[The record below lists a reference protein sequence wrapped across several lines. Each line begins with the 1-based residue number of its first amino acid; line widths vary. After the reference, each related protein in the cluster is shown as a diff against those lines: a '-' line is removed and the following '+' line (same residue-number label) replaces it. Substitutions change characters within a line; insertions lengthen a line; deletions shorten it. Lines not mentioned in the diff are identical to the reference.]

1 MFDRKEAFHDL
12 GRLVYGLAGIALG
25 VIGLVWRDFAA
36 VWQPIENL
44 GAVTHRE
51 ALACVFAVGLLSAGA
66 ATMWRRTARAGLLAL
81 AALHFISALGWVPR
95 IIGYPGIYG
104 TWNGF
109 FEQFSLVAAGI
120 VGYVS
125 LAPRTSAWTTRTV
138 QIGCFLYGICAVS
151 FGVGHFTAIAE
162 AAGMVPKWLPPGQQ
176 FWAWATGA
184 FHLLAG
190 IAILTGIQAALASR
204 LLTAMM
210 LGFGALV
217 WAPALFA
224 KPGDHVTWA
233 GNAINLALAGAA
245 WVIADS
251 ISRRRKQIRSEPG
264 RRSADAAGHAR
275 QHGEPA
281 GQESDR

>member
-1 MFDRKEAFHDL
+1 VFDRKEAFRDI
-12 GRLVYGLAGIALG
+12 GRLVYGVAGIALG

-44 GAVTHRE
+44 GAAAHRE

-66 ATMWRRTARAGLLAL
+66 ATAWRRTAQAGLLAL
-81 AALHFISALGWVPR
+81 AALHSISALGWAPR
-95 IIGYPGIYG
+95 VIGYPGIYG

-109 FEQFSLVAAGI
+109 FEQFSLVAAG
-120 VGYVS
+120 VVACAS
-125 LAPRTSAWTTRTV
+125 LAPRTSAWKTRTV
-138 QIGCFLYGICAVS
+138 QMSRFLFGICAVS
-151 FGVGHFTAIAE
+151 FGVSHFMAIPE
-162 AAGMVPKWLPPGQQ
+162 TAGMVPKWIPPGQQ

-190 IAILTGIQAALASR
+190 LAILSGVLAVLASR
-204 LLTAMM
+204 LFTVML

-224 KPGDHVTWA
+224 HPGNHVTWA

-251 ISRRRKQIRSEPG
+251 ILGDRKQIRP
-264 RRSADAAGHAR
+264 RATLV
-275 QHGEPA
+275 HG
-281 GQESDR
+281 SRD